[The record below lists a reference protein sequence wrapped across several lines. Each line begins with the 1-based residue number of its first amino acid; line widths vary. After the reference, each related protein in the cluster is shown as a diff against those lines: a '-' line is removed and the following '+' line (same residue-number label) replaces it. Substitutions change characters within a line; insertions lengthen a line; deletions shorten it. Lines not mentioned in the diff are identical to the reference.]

1 MRSIVVWLIGI
12 LLLPGW
18 MGHLYAQMPEPT
30 PTVTLDMRQVPL
42 LDILMELE
50 KQTGLFFS
58 YESSLLKELPEV
70 SLSVRD
76 ESLSYCLKRL
86 FSPLPIIYRVTG
98 QYIILKRK
106 PRQYTISGFV
116 RDSASYE
123 SLLGA
128 SVLVKSSRGGT
139 MSNNYGFYS
148 LILPPGKVRLRASY
162 VGFKA
167 MEIEI
172 DLQRDTMIDFPLR
185 SLASLGE
192 VVIRGS
198 RPRYEILSSRTG
210 VIDVPAERVK
220 SMPALLGEADLVK
233 TLQQLP
239 GVAVGTEGMTGL
251 YVRGGGAD
259 ENLYLLDGNPVYH
272 VNHLLGFF
280 SAFNPDAIK
289 NTRFYKGSFP
299 AEYGGRLS
307 SVVDVRM
314 NDGNRQEYHGNISV
328 GLLSARANLE
338 GPIVKDRSSF
348 NISVRRTWLDLI
360 TGTAL
365 AIVNKNSDTKES
377 FGYHFFDINAKVNHS
392 FSERSR
398 AYLSFY
404 MGQDAFRQG
413 SKEKH
418 EDSDDMFLWR
428 WGNLIGSAGWNYV
441 FGQKLFG
448 NLMVGYSRF
457 RSHIRQEAKGY
468 EIEGNRAERQSIKRD
483 SRYKSEM
490 EDLSVRLSV
499 DYSPSMNHRIRM
511 GTDYLYHNF
520 RPENSQQRSW
530 VNDSLV
536 NPVYELLY
544 DYSLIKGHEFSLFA
558 EDEMR
563 VTDRLRVNAGLRYT
577 LFHVENEIY
586 HSFQPR
592 LSARYLLRPDL
603 SAKISYSKMNQ
614 YVHLLSNTYVNQPTD
629 IWVPVTEQVPPMSS
643 HQITAGLYYNLKRM
657 YEIYHSFQPRLS
669 ARYLLRPDLSA
680 KISYSKMN
688 QYVHLLSNTYVN
700 QPTDIWVP
708 VTEQVPPMSS
718 HQITAGL
725 YYNLKRMY
733 DFSIEGYY
741 KRLNNLIDYKDH
753 WPVET
758 HFSGW
763 EDRVGLGKGKTYG
776 VEFMAQKT
784 NGKTTGWIGYT
795 LSWSDRW
802 FPDGSVNKG
811 RHFPFRFDN
820 RHKVNVVVSR
830 KLSRKVEL
838 TGAWVFASGNH
849 ISLPE
854 YKYLS
859 PIYQKENG
867 YAGVEYRPMNSGLSA
882 RNNYQLS
889 PYHRLDLGVNFYRY
903 KKKGRMGIWNISI
916 YNTYLKPNP
925 FMTEVMVNQ
934 DINQR
939 YHVVLQETIL
949 FYCMP
954 SVSYTYKF

>member
-1 MRSIVVWLIGI
+1 
-12 LLLPGW
+12 
-18 MGHLYAQMPEPT
+18 
-30 PTVTLDMRQVPL
+30 
-42 LDILMELE
+42 
-50 KQTGLFFS
+50 
-58 YESSLLKELPEV
+58 
-70 SLSVRD
+70 
-76 ESLSYCLKRL
+76 
-86 FSPLPIIYRVTG
+86 
-98 QYIILKRK
+98 
-106 PRQYTISGFV
+106 
-116 RDSASYE
+116 
-123 SLLGA
+123 
-128 SVLVKSSRGGT
+128 
-139 MSNNYGFYS
+139 
-148 LILPPGKVRLRASY
+148 
-162 VGFKA
+162 
-167 MEIEI
+167 
-172 DLQRDTMIDFPLR
+172 
-185 SLASLGE
+185 
-192 VVIRGS
+192 
-198 RPRYEILSSRTG
+198 
-210 VIDVPAERVK
+210 
-220 SMPALLGEADLVK
+220 
-233 TLQQLP
+233 
-239 GVAVGTEGMTGL
+239 MTGL

-348 NISVRRTWLDLI
+348 NVSVRRTWLDLI

-563 VTDRLRVNAGLRYT
+563 VMDRLRVNAGLRYT
-577 LFHVENEIY
+577 LFHVENE
-586 HSFQPR
+586 
-592 LSARYLLRPDL
+592 
-603 SAKISYSKMNQ
+603 
-614 YVHLLSNTYVNQPTD
+614 V
-629 IWVPVTEQVPPMSS
+629 
-643 HQITAGLYYNLKRM
+643 
-657 YEIYHSFQPRLS
+657 YHSFQPRLS

-763 EDRVGLGKGKTYG
+763 EDRVGLGKGKSYG

-867 YAGVEYRPMNSGLSA
+867 YAGVDSYRPMNSGLSA

>member
-192 VVIRGS
+192 VVIRGT
-198 RPRYEILSSRTG
+198 RPRYEILSSRAG

-348 NISVRRTWLDLI
+348 NVSVRRTWLDLI

-365 AIVNKNSDTKES
+365 AIINKNSDTKES

-657 YEIYHSFQPRLS
+657 Y
-669 ARYLLRPDLSA
+669 
-680 KISYSKMN
+680 
-688 QYVHLLSNTYVN
+688 
-700 QPTDIWVP
+700 
-708 VTEQVPPMSS
+708 
-718 HQITAGL
+718 
-725 YYNLKRMY
+725 

-838 TGAWVFASGNH
+838 TAAWVFASGNH

-867 YAGVEYRPMNSGLSA
+867 YAGVDSYRPMNSGLST

-939 YHVVLQETIL
+939 YQVVLQETIL

>member
-192 VVIRGS
+192 VVIRGT
-198 RPRYEILSSRTG
+198 RPRYEILSSRAG

-348 NISVRRTWLDLI
+348 NVSVRRTWLDLI

-499 DYSPSMNHRIRM
+499 DYSP
-511 GTDYLYHNF
+511 
-520 RPENSQQRSW
+520 
-530 VNDSLV
+530 
-536 NPVYELLY
+536 
-544 DYSLIKGHEFSLFA
+544 
-558 EDEMR
+558 
-563 VTDRLRVNAGLRYT
+563 
-577 LFHVENEIY
+577 
-586 HSFQPR
+586 
-592 LSARYLLRPDL
+592 
-603 SAKISYSKMNQ
+603 
-614 YVHLLSNTYVNQPTD
+614 
-629 IWVPVTEQVPPMSS
+629 
-643 HQITAGLYYNLKRM
+643 
-657 YEIYHSFQPRLS
+657 SFQPRLS

-867 YAGVEYRPMNSGLSA
+867 YAGVDSYRPMNSGLSA